1 VVLSRSAT
9 AAGMSGSMG
18 IKTAALD
25 PFRGYANAI
34 RDELPAQMPARRR
47 RSPSLPDPTDQPC
60 LNAKGGQ
67 WLHVDYEAHLTSFYR
82 EACGFNDTEAGLL
95 KMT

>member
-1 VVLSRSAT
+1 MLSRSAT

-34 RDELPAQMPARRR
+34 RDELPAR
-47 RSPSLPDPTDQPC
+47 C
-60 LNAKGGQ
+60 LLAAGD
-67 WLHVDYEAHLTSFYR
+67 HRPYR
-82 EACGFNDTEAGLL
+82 IQQTNHA
-95 KMT
+95 